1 MHECGVCVMSLKTD
15 FKKYLTLTLNLKVIN
30 IFRDV
35 CCNQHMICKHC
46 GEYEH
51 PRSKQMKMFVF
62 RAILQVLSMCD
73 LDL

>member
-1 MHECGVCVMSLKTD
+1 MSRKTD

-30 IFRDV
+30 IFRDI
-35 CCNQHMICKHC
+35 CCNQRMICKHC

-51 PRSKQMKMFVF
+51 PRSKYMKMFVF
-62 RAILQVLSMCD
+62 GAILQVISMCD